1 MPRLQAG
8 GCLLG
13 RAAGQPACLWA
24 GCTLVCVAR
33 WDTRPE
39 SCGLNLVIWC
49 WTGAAR
55 RWCWRSSALAARTP
69 TAQQATAPSRA
80 LWAPAWAR
88 GRTSWRTCSSTGCAR
103 APCRGRAPTPGAAR
117 RPASSAA
124 LRRAGGQRGRRQ
136 GRNGELPAG
145 DALAA
150 QGHRGRAGRARLCLP
165 RPAHHPRPARVHVR
179 RPLWCARAGAQRLR
193 RAGPARTLC
202 RSHAATPSPGPHAL
216 FRSHTAGPRGPPRAR
231 AATKQAAASSA
242 SSALSRKGGPS
253 FQAQAQD
260 PNAAQQNFTG
270 ASLSSSARP
279 PASRARP
286 RPPPACQRRPERLPH
301 LRGAADA
308 RARPQSSSTTRR
320 ASSARTSSALRPRS
334 WVRPRRS
341 CGCRAYRPGARA

>member
-88 GRTSWRTCSSTGCAR
+88 GRTSWRTCLLTGCAR

-216 FRSHTAGPRGPPRAR
+216 FRSHTAVPEARPAR
-231 AATKQAAASSA
+231 AQP
-242 SSALSRKGGPS
+242 PS
-253 FQAQAQD
+253 
-260 PNAAQQNFTG
+260 
-270 ASLSSSARP
+270 
-279 PASRARP
+279 
-286 RPPPACQRRPERLPH
+286 RPPPALPAP
-301 LRGAADA
+301 RSRA
-308 RARPQSSSTTRR
+308 RAGPASRR
-320 ASSARTSSALRPRS
+320 RRRTPTPRS
-334 WVRPRRS
+334 KTS
-341 CGCRAYRPGARA
+341 RAPA